1 MLIEVTFHASETGT
15 TSKIGRS
22 TIQKTDYTDIRQNAV
37 TTRRKGVLV
46 LDPERMTFLDWF
58 LLVFAMVLGVF
69 FVCRWLDLYYPTA
82 VF

>member
-1 MLIEVTFHASETGT
+1 MKKGTIRKSE
-15 TSKIGRS
+15 RS
-22 TIQKTDYTDIRQNAV
+22 AIQKTDYTDIKLQAV
-37 TTRRKGVLV
+37 RTRRKGDLV

-58 LLVFAMVLGVF
+58 LLVFAMVLAVF